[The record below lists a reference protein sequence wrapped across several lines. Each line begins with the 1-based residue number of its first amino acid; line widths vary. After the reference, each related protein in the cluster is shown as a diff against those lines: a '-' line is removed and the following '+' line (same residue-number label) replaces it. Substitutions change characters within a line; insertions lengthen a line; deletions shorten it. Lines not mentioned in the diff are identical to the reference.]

1 MGILMK
7 YRDIVGSFFWMGV
20 GLTFCIGSLNFG
32 FSRMGTIGGGFFPFV
47 AGIVLISLS
56 LILLVSALSVKKE
69 EDTVREKFF
78 PQQDSLKRLLLAP
91 FALFAYVLVV
101 KYLGFFFTNL
111 LFMIFLLR
119 FIEPQRWIV
128 VLTAAIL
135 TSVTAHLVFNLWLK
149 VQLPTGIW
157 GI

>member
-7 YRDIVGSFFWMGV
+7 YRDIVSSFFWIGV
-20 GLTFCIGSLNFG
+20 GFAFCIGSWNFG
-32 FSRMGTIGGGFFPFV
+32 FSRMGTIGAGFFPFV
-47 AGIVLISLS
+47 AGSVLISLS

-69 EDTVREKFF
+69 DETAGEKFL
-78 PQQDSLKRLLLAP
+78 PQQDSLKRLLLALL
-91 FALFAYVLVV
+91 ALFAYVLVV
-101 KYLGFFFTNL
+101 KYLGFFFTTF

-119 FIEPQRWIV
+119 FIEPQRWVV
-128 VLTAAIL
+128 VLTTAIL
-135 TSVTAHLVFNLWLK
+135 TSVTAHLVFSLWLK

>member
-1 MGILMK
+1 
-7 YRDIVGSFFWMGV
+7 
-20 GLTFCIGSLNFG
+20 
-32 FSRMGTIGGGFFPFV
+32 MGTIGAGFFPFV
-47 AGIVLISLS
+47 AGVVLISLS
-56 LILLVSALSVKKE
+56 LVLLVSGLAAKKE

-78 PQQDSLKRLLLAP
+78 PQRESLKRLLLAL

-101 KYLGFFFTNL
+101 KYLGFFFTTL

-119 FIEPQRWIV
+119 FIEPQRWVV
-128 VLTAAIL
+128 VLSTAIL
-135 TSVTAHLVFNLWLK
+135 TAITAYLVFNLWLK